1 MNYFTKFVKV
11 RACFIPITTKNYCF
25 QTLIHKLSTI
35 LDQSILKMEK
45 LKIFKN
51 LTFFCVNLTNKNIFS
66 GNAILRFESFSFRN
80 YYKFYDYK
88 FVTFSNNVLLDQFH
102 FDLFLRV
109 KTYKNRIFVRPRFSR
124 KTRIGK
130 DPKMLI

>member
-1 MNYFTKFVKV
+1 MNYFTKFVKFWV
-11 RACFIPITTKNYCF
+11 YFIPITNKNYCF

-51 LTFFCVNLTNKNIFS
+51 QTFFCVNLTNKNIFS
-66 GNAILRFESFSFRN
+66 GNAILRFEGFSFRN

-88 FVTFSNNVLLDQFH
+88 FVTFSNNVLLDQFN
-102 FDLFLRV
+102 FCLFLGV
-109 KTYKNRIFVRPRFSR
+109 KTCKKRIFVRPRFSR

-130 DPKMLI
+130 DLKILI

>member
-1 MNYFTKFVKV
+1 M
-11 RACFIPITTKNYCF
+11 
-25 QTLIHKLSTI
+25 HKLSTI

-51 LTFFCVNLTNKNIFS
+51 QTFFCVNLTNKNIFS
-66 GNAILRFESFSFRN
+66 GNAILRFESFSSKN

-88 FVTFSNNVLLDQFH
+88 FVTFSNSVLLDQFN
-102 FDLFLRV
+102 FCIFLGV
-109 KTYKNRIFVRPRFSR
+109 KICKKRIFVRPCFSR

-130 DPKMLI
+130 YVKTLI

>member
-1 MNYFTKFVKV
+1 MHT
-11 RACFIPITTKNYCF
+11 
-25 QTLIHKLSTI
+25 LSTI

-51 LTFFCVNLTNKNIFS
+51 KTFSDVNLTNKNIFS
-66 GNAILRFESFSFRN
+66 GNAILRFKSFSFRN

-88 FVTFSNNVLLDQFH
+88 FVTFSNNVLLDQFN
-102 FDLFLRV
+102 FGLFLGA
-109 KTYKNRIFVRPRFSR
+109 KTCKKRIFVRPGFSR

-130 DPKMLI
+130 YVKTLI